1 MQKNTFFFVFCDL
14 TESSVHTKLA
24 IIATEESQESQ
35 HQLFVFR
42 NKGLLKYS
50 H

>member
-1 MQKNTFFFVFCDL
+1 MIICDL
-14 TESSVHTKLA
+14 TESCVHAKLA
-24 IIATEESQESQ
+24 IIATEESQEFQ

-50 H
+50 C